1 MQPEQMS
8 LVRLLPLLLAVYYL
22 VILLKSRRESGE
34 KMFDVD
40 YTALQQGLELMGY
53 GMLGIFIVLG
63 ILFLACKGLVKWF
76 SE

>member
-1 MQPEQMS
+1 MS

-22 VILLKSRRESGE
+22 VILLKSRIESGE

>member
-1 MQPEQMS
+1 
-8 LVRLLPLLLAVYYL
+8 L

>member
-1 MQPEQMS
+1 MS

-22 VILLKSRRESGE
+22 VILLKSKRESGE

>member
-1 MQPEQMS
+1 MS

-40 YTALQQGLELMGY
+40 HTALQQGLELMGY

>member
-1 MQPEQMS
+1 MS

-63 ILFLACKGLVKWF
+63 ILFLACKLLVKWF

>member
-1 MQPEQMS
+1 MS
-8 LVRLLPLLLAVYYL
+8 LDRLLLLLLVAYYL
-22 VILLKSRRESGE
+22 VISLKLRRESGE
-34 KMFDVD
+34 KMFAVD

>member
-1 MQPEQMS
+1 
-8 LVRLLPLLLAVYYL
+8 
-22 VILLKSRRESGE
+22 
-34 KMFDVD
+34 MFDVD

-63 ILFLACKGLVKWF
+63 ILFLACKLLVKWF

>member
-1 MQPEQMS
+1 MS

-22 VILLKSRRESGE
+22 VIFLKSRRESGE

>member
-1 MQPEQMS
+1 MS

-63 ILFLACKGLVKWF
+63 VLFLACKGLVKWF

>member
-1 MQPEQMS
+1 MS
-8 LVRLLPLLLAVYYL
+8 LDRLLLLLLVAYYL
-22 VILLKSRRESGE
+22 VISLKLRRESGE

>member
-1 MQPEQMS
+1 MS